1 MKKAFDI
8 PLSLDSVEISNF
20 RLFGEL
26 KAVLHPQLTVFI
38 APNSGGKTALLD
50 AIAMMLKSSAQPT
63 VSYWQSGDSRKVSN
77 TLLTPNSI
85 KLKLSAQSSYLN
97 LLIEEKHDHY
107 SLSILGTP
115 TASNNELLFPSDQFF
130 PSKQT
135 FPSNGRKNTV
145 SSDMQKL
152 SESIQQSMTNGNDK
166 SLPLMA
172 YFSANRRVQN
182 ATPSTTQ
189 EFELSREQAHLAL
202 LPCLDLEDF
211 DHWLR
216 ERAITGL
223 EERLEMEEN
232 GIKKAPAPD
241 LHLKAVSDVLAL
253 MLAEEVRVK
262 TVKYFA
268 SSKSIQAVKEN
279 GERFDIDQLSH
290 GAKSVLIIAAK
301 LAMHCCALNPHLR
314 DQAPALTPGIIL
326 IDEIDLHLHP
336 RWQQHVI
343 ADLQQCFP
351 KMQFIISTHS
361 PAVLTTVKKENIRV
375 IDIDDATGKSTAT
388 EPLAGSYGASI
399 ADTLEMIMRVSARP
413 DNALVRSINDYLNWA
428 ENGDLTEDRSQQRAE
443 LAAAKVEYDLL
454 QADLIMQRRKILAGK
469 K

>member
-8 PLSLDSVEISNF
+8 PLSLDRVEISNF

-50 AIAMMLKSSAQPT
+50 AIAMMLKSVAHPT
-63 VSYWQSGDSRKVSN
+63 VSYWQSGDSRKVSVN
-77 TLLTPNSI
+77 AAKALSHKTPTPNSI

-97 LLIEEKHDHY
+97 LLIEEKHNNG

-115 TASNNELLFPSDQFF
+115 IASNNKPL
-130 PSKQT
+130 
-135 FPSNGRKNTV
+135 FPSNGVKNTV
-145 SSDMQKL
+145 SPYMQQL
-152 SESIQQSMTNGNDK
+152 SESIQQSITNGSDK
-166 SLPLMA
+166 NLPLMA

-182 ATPSTTQ
+182 STAINTAQ
-189 EFELSREQAHLAL
+189 EFELSREQARLTL
-202 LPCLDLEDF
+202 LPCLDLHDF
-211 DHWLR
+211 DRWLR

-223 EERLEMEEN
+223 ETRLAMEEN
-232 GIKKAPAPD
+232 NETGKPTPD
-241 LHLKAVSDVLAL
+241 AQLTAVSTVLAT
-253 MLAEEVRVK
+253 MLKQEVCVK

-268 SSKSIQAVKEN
+268 STKSIQAVKEN

-290 GAKSVLIIAAK
+290 GAKSVLMIAAK

-361 PAVLTTVKKENIRV
+361 PAILSTVKKENIRV
-375 IDIDDATGKSTAT
+375 IDIDYATGKSSAT
-388 EPLAGSYGASI
+388 EPLTRSYGASI
-399 ADTLEMIMRVSARP
+399 ADTLESIMGVDARP
-413 DNALVRSINDYLNWA
+413 DNALVRMINDYLNWA
-428 ENGDLTEDRSQQRAE
+428 ENGDLTEDRSEQRAE
-443 LAAAKVEYDLL
+443 LEAAKVEDDLL
-454 QADLIMQRRKILAGK
+454 QADLIIQRRKILAGK